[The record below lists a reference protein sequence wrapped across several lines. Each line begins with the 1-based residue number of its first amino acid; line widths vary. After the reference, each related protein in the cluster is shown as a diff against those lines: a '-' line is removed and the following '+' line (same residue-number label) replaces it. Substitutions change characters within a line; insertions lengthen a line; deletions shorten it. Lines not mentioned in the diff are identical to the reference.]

1 MNKKKISIIEYLFI
15 IGIFLIEFATYTRNV
30 INVSQYS
37 KNLINIAIFVLM
49 ICAVL
54 TLITIK
60 ANIKKWILCI
70 VSVAIAIF
78 SFIKTDDSLLL
89 QLALLIIASLRVD
102 FKSIVKKDLVVKA
115 IILIFILF
123 AYSNNLVETLY
134 FARNGKIRYSFGFN
148 HPNTFGF
155 FIMSA
160 FFEYVYLKKEN
171 INKIAFI
178 LLTGIVIYLLNL
190 AGSRSSQITIMMF
203 VVLFIAQVILSKRN
217 NKRSKRNIINT
228 NSVALTF
235 IILTV
240 GSLYITK
247 QYELSSY
254 FAEQIDN
261 FFSGRILLQMVFLQ
275 NYDIN
280 IVGNN
285 VNYFA
290 TLDNV
295 YIRILINFGIL
306 AWFFFGFIYCKGISK
321 GNKLEN
327 KTIVNIIF
335 VLLIYGLMEWYIIRP
350 ALNIFLIYF
359 SALEE
364 RERENENVGVGV
376 PDDPKKIG
384 GVNDGKVNF
393 NNSTNL

>member
-134 FARNGKIRYSFGFN
+134 FARSGKIRYSFGFN

-178 LLTGIVIYLLNL
+178 LLTGIVLYLLNL

-203 VVLFIAQVILSKRN
+203 VVLFIAQVISSKRN
-217 NKRSKRNIINT
+217 NKKSKRNIINT

-254 FAEQIDN
+254 LAEQIDN

-321 GNKLEN
+321 GNKVKN

-364 RERENENVGVGV
+364 RENENVGVGV

-384 GVNDGKVNF
+384 GVNDGKINF

>member
-1 MNKKKISIIEYLFI
+1 MKKGKINIIEQLFI

-37 KNLINIAIFVLM
+37 KDFINISIVILM
-49 ICAVL
+49 ICSIL

-70 VSVAIAIF
+70 VSVSIAIF

-89 QLALLIIASLRVD
+89 QLALLIIASLRVN
-102 FKSIVKKDLVVKA
+102 FKNIVKKDLIGKV

-134 FARNGKIRYSFGFN
+134 FERSGKIRYSFGFN

-160 FFEYVYLKKEN
+160 FFEYIYLKKEN
-171 INKIAFI
+171 INKMVFI
-178 LLTGIVIYLLNL
+178 ILTGTVLYLLNL
-190 AGSRSSQITIMMF
+190 AGSRSSQITIIVF
-203 VVLFIAQVILSKRN
+203 VIMFIAQIFLSKRN
-217 NKRSKRNIINT
+217 KQKSKKYILNANSIAIIFIL
-228 NSVALTF
+228 LTF
-235 IILTV
+235 SSI
-240 GSLYITK
+240 YITK
-247 QYELSSY
+247 QYELGSY
-254 FAEQIDN
+254 LAQRMDG
-261 FFSGRILLQMVFLQ
+261 FFSGRIYLQMIFLE

-280 IVGNN
+280 IIGNS
-285 VNYFA
+285 VYYFN

-295 YIRILINFGIL
+295 YIRMLINFGIL
-306 AWFFFGFIYCKGISK
+306 AWFFFGFIYYKGVSK
-321 GNKLEN
+321 GNKIKD

-364 RERENENVGVGV
+364 KEDDKDVGA
-376 PDDPKKIG
+376 DPSRQPEMYG
-384 GVNDGKVNF
+384 RF
-393 NNSTNL
+393 